1 MRKKKKSNSK
11 VKAWAAEL
19 LKDLIVA
26 IIAAIVTK
34 LLEQQRGAQA
44 LLYVKYNTLI
54 CKVQHE
60 RICQIGSDDSVCD
73 LFWQGGLLFDTVC
86 NRLLEVSS

>member
-34 LLEQQRGAQA
+34 LLE
-44 LLYVKYNTLI
+44 
-54 CKVQHE
+54 
-60 RICQIGSDDSVCD
+60 
-73 LFWQGGLLFDTVC
+73 
-86 NRLLEVSS
+86 